1 VNADATARYVITADD
16 RTKAALASI
25 KKGFSDLQGRVE
37 GFNRL
42 ARIGFGAASIA
53 GVGRFTTQLAEAA
66 QQARDATDSF
76 AQMREA
82 LGGFSRYLTDE
93 ELTRL
98 AELGDAFDRT
108 ADAAKGF
115 GARVLSTA
123 APALRELAAGLRT
136 LAGGAT
142 ELEKLNTQL
151 DFLGRMKGTGFLSLG
166 YGDFGTQI
174 VTPGEVREGIARL
187 QAQRDAITR
196 MMDGMRS
203 GAIVG
208 DLPSITVEATSTR
221 PGARSSG
228 QDAARD
234 AARKAAQEARN
245 AARQFQESLN
255 AGTREALDQVL
266 EDFNDRGD
274 AQQEKVRETMQA
286 WRQAARE
293 ATDGM
298 SVYADQAARNM
309 QDAFAQFL
317 FDPFKGGVRG
327 MLSSF
332 TDALRQMVAQAAAA
346 KIFESFGGAG
356 GVRGIVSSALSF
368 FGGFRAE
375 GGPVM
380 GGRGYIVGE
389 RGPELF
395 VPRQSG
401 GIVPNHQLGGRS
413 VTINQT
419 ISGLG
424 LSFEQVQLLMQR
436 NNRELVRQ
444 ITDPRMR

>member
-1 VNADATARYVITADD
+1 
-16 RTKAALASI
+16 
-25 KKGFSDLQGRVE
+25 
-37 GFNRL
+37 
-42 ARIGFGAASIA
+42 
-53 GVGRFTTQLAEAA
+53 
-66 QQARDATDSF
+66 
-76 AQMREA
+76 
-82 LGGFSRYLTDE
+82 
-93 ELTRL
+93 
-98 AELGDAFDRT
+98 
-108 ADAAKGF
+108 
-115 GARVLSTA
+115 
-123 APALRELAAGLRT
+123 
-136 LAGGAT
+136 
-142 ELEKLNTQL
+142 
-151 DFLGRMKGTGFLSLG
+151 
-166 YGDFGTQI
+166 
-174 VTPGEVREGIARL
+174 
-187 QAQRDAITR
+187 
-196 MMDGMRS
+196 
-203 GAIVG
+203 
-208 DLPSITVEATSTR
+208 
-221 PGARSSG
+221 
-228 QDAARD
+228 
-234 AARKAAQEARN
+234 
-245 AARQFQESLN
+245 
-255 AGTREALDQVL
+255 
-266 EDFNDRGD
+266 
-274 AQQEKVRETMQA
+274 MQA

-356 GVRGIVSSALSF
+356 GVRGIVSGALKF

-395 VPRQSG
+395 VPGSSG
-401 GIVPNHQLGGRS
+401 SIVPNNRLGGGP
-413 VTINQT
+413 VNIAPVYN

-424 LSFEQVQLLMQR
+424 LSFEQMQLLMQR